1 MFYIPNIGSYLKML
15 TDDEVKD
22 FIVINFGK
30 CFKFMKEILYYKL
43 NEEQNLRKVVECF
56 YVFLTIPMKKEICRG
71 DAIKLF

>member
-30 CFKFMKEILYYKL
+30 CFKFMKEIL
-43 NEEQNLRKVVECF
+43 
-56 YVFLTIPMKKEICRG
+56 
-71 DAIKLF
+71 